1 MGGQAFLLILWWP
14 WCALAGNSCLR
25 WRTDWGKDDEQA
37 RVPAQAAFEDAA
49 EPAAPP
55 HGPCPGSQRPSAMP
69 SPWGDRRVPREW
81 GGRAGVSPSRRAPAP
96 PNWEGRCPAVGP
108 HTTAPVPAVLPR
120 AQPPGTGCT
129 CQAHDLVLS
138 PLRRGEAPCAP
149 GAVAHPCLA
158 SRVVEQ
164 RYA

>member
-37 RVPAQAAFEDAA
+37 RVPAQAASRTRRNPQRLHTARALARRGPPPCRARGETAACPVSGEGGQACHPPAERQRRPTGKADALRWV
-49 EPAAPP
+49 PTPQPP
-55 HGPCPGSQRPSAMP
+55 SQRCCPGP
-69 SPWGDRRVPREW
+69 SPLAPGARARR
-81 GGRAGVSPSRRAPAP
+81 
-96 PNWEGRCPAVGP
+96 
-108 HTTAPVPAVLPR
+108 TTV
-120 AQPPGTGCT
+120 
-129 CQAHDLVLS
+129 VLS